1 MIRLDAVTL
10 KQLRAL
16 RALAAGGTLT
26 GAAASLGLTTP
37 AIHSQIK
44 NLESA
49 IGTPLVDRAASGGR
63 MVLTVEGEEI
73 CRAATRVEAI
83 LSQAAAQVRARSV
96 GQIGQVALSVV
107 STAKY
112 FSPRLVRL
120 LADRCPEIDVTLRV
134 GNRESVI
141 ADLDQGRC
149 DLAVMG
155 RPPREPLVQAVPLGP
170 HPHGVILPAD
180 HPLANADGYDPTI
193 LLRET
198 FLSREPGSGTR
209 TLMQRF
215 FEQLAEARP
224 PERIIEMDSN
234 ETIKQSVL
242 AGLGI
247 AFLSLHTADDE
258 LRAGRLV
265 QLKGPYLPVMRHWYL
280 VMPQAFPPGP
290 AAQRIA
296 AEIEAMNGVFLPK
309 SVSV

>member
-16 RALAAGGTLT
+16 QALEAQGTLT
-26 GAAASLGLTTP
+26 AAAAVLGLTTP

-44 NLESA
+44 NLETA
-49 IGTPLVDRAASGGR
+49 IGSVLVHRTAEGGR
-63 MVLTVEGEEI
+63 MTLTPEGEEI
-73 CRAATRVEAI
+73 LRAAVRVEGI
-83 LSQAAAQVRARSV
+83 LSQAAAQIAARSA
-96 GQIGQVALSVV
+96 GRIGHVTLSVV

-112 FSPRLVRL
+112 FAPRLVRL
-120 LADRCPEIDVTLRV
+120 LADRRPEIDVALRV
-134 GNRESVI
+134 GNRQSVI

-149 DLAVMG
+149 ALAIMG
-155 RPPREPLVQAVPLGP
+155 RPPREPMVRAVPLGP
-170 HPHGVILPAD
+170 HPHGVILRPD
-180 HPLANADGYDPTI
+180 HPLAHADGFDPSV

-215 FEQLAEARP
+215 LEQMAEAQP
-224 PERIIEMDSN
+224 PARMIEMESN

-247 AFLSLHTADDE
+247 AFLSLHTVEDE

-265 QLKGPYLPVMRHWYL
+265 LLRGPHLPVMRHWYL
-280 VMPQAFPPGP
+280 VTPEAFSPGP
-290 AAQRIA
+290 ATQRIA
-296 AEIEAMNGVFLPK
+296 AEIEALSGVYLPK
-309 SVSV
+309 PVSA